1 MWYLIVSISDLC
13 LLSYSA
19 VSKKISDFSLSL
31 QIISDSQSAVGIHIL
46 NWAST
51 NYTVLISQIMSLL
64 QQVQSTAFSVSI
76 QWTPGHATIA
86 GNGIADRLI
95 KMLLIKPQRCMWI
108 PLLSPFRISSN
119 QRKSQLYLNG
129 SSAGTFLSLAVFS
142 TPLSHKLIADCST

>member
-1 MWYLIVSISDLC
+1 MWYLIVSIPDLC

-19 VSKKISDFSLSL
+19 VSKKISDFSSSL

-64 QQVQSTAFSVSI
+64 QQVQSTGFGVSI

-86 GNGIADRLI
+86 GNGIADRLAKDAAHQAPEMPVDTSVVTIQDI
-95 KMLLIKPQRCMWI
+95 K
-108 PLLSPFRISSN
+108 
-119 QRKSQLYLNG
+119 
-129 SSAGTFLSLAVFS
+129 
-142 TPLSHKLIADCST
+142 